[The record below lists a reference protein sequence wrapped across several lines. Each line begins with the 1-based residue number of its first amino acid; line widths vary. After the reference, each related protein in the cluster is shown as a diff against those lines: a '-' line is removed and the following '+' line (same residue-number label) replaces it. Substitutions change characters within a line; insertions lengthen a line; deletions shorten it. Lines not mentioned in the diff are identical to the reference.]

1 MKASIARVS
10 WFCMGALL
18 GFSISMAF
26 TLRGRCEFL
35 VSNSVIGEDADLTC
49 DLHGFFGDSARR
61 QLGIVHEGAR
71 RRESIRSAAPDGCD
85 PFIGLD
91 YISRTTDEKCLAGI
105 GDDQQRLE
113 IAKNLVGSPVLREFH
128 CGAAEVSVIL
138 L

>member
-1 MKASIARVS
+1 MPLSRRSVLS
-10 WFCMGALL
+10 H
-18 GFSISMAF
+18 SNR
-26 TLRGRCEFL
+26 LRGGCEFL

-105 GDDQQRLE
+105 GDDQQRL
-113 IAKNLVGSPVLREFH
+113 AMATNLLGPPVHRPFH
-128 CGAAEVSVIL
+128 VACGPTS
-138 L
+138 